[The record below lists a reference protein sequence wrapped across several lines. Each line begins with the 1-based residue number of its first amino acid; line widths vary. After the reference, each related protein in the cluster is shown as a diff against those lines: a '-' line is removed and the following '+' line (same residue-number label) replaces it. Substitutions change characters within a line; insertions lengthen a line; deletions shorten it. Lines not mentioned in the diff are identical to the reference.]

1 MQSPFASIFARL
13 ESSEFSFS
21 CVWEYGGCPQV
32 CRRAEGRE
40 LRPVGTAGSALPLAC
55 PVTTDKASPPFSGPT
70 SRHSGCSLSCPGSYL
85 PWFFSVL
92 LSQPD
97 SLPPCRRK
105 PAGPGAGPTRTLHTS
120 PVPVALASQP
130 PLSHIP
136 SCWFVG
142 LSDWQVAGSRC
153 FTLTHFYV
161 LPNNLK
167 E

>member
-85 PWFFSVL
+85 PWFFSML

-120 PVPVALASQP
+120 QSLWPWLHSPHCPTYLHAGLWDSATGRWPALGA
-130 PLSHIP
+130 LH
-136 SCWFVG
+136 
-142 LSDWQVAGSRC
+142 
-153 FTLTHFYV
+153 
-161 LPNNLK
+161 LPTFMFFLIT
-167 E
+167 